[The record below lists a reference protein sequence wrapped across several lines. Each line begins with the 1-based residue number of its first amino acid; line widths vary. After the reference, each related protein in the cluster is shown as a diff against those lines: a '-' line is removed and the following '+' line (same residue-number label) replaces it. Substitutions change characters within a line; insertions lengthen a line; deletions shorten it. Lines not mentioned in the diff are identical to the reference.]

1 MCAASMVM
9 GPGSSAL
16 LVCARAG
23 AAARSASASVAKR
36 YPMERA
42 AMLLMLEFSM
52 IHADS
57 RRAALESWLAAQL
70 RGARFSLTPASVDA
84 SFRRYFRAALPDG
97 RSYVVMDAPPGKE
110 DCRPFVHVAGLLRA
124 AGVHAPEVHAGD
136 LAQGFLL
143 LGDLGTQ
150 TYLQELN
157 ADNAAR
163 LLGDATDALLRWQ
176 LATRPGELPPYD
188 EALLR
193 REMDLFPEWYVSR
206 HLGVE
211 LSNAQK
217 SGLEGIFRLL
227 VKSALAQPAVYVHRD
242 YMPRNLMV
250 SDPNPGVLDF
260 QDAVLGPI
268 TYDMASLLRDAF
280 VSWDE
285 ELVLDWGVRYWE
297 KAKRAG
303 LPVETDFAEFWRAF
317 EWMGLQRHLKV
328 LGIFA
333 RINYR
338 DGKPKYLADTPR
350 FIGYVRAVSARYAAL
365 APLACLLVNSDVY
378 CEVEFEKLLRHSL
391 AGRLGH
397 LVLVPNPLYHPAGD
411 FTLDHGLI
419 GNGAGPRYTYAGVAV
434 MSPALFAQV
443 EPGERAPLAPLLRA
457 AAERR
462 LLSGEPYAGL
472 WQDVGSAERL
482 AELRARL
489 ASRNETY

>member
-1 MCAASMVM
+1 MCSALPCAGSARCMRKPGCSNAPVSSSVLYSRCGPNKRSTPCCMRTPPSPSMRPNSALYLRTSPKIESSSRLISALPRAVNSISLTPSMCSASMVI

-70 RGARFSLTPASVDA
+70 RGERFSLTPASFDA
-84 SFRRYFRAALPDG
+84 SFRRYFRAALPNG

-110 DCRPFVHVAGLLRA
+110 DCRPFVRVAGLLRA
-124 AGVHAPEVHAGD
+124 AGVHAPEVHAED

-176 LATRPGELPPYD
+176 LATRPGELP
-188 EALLR
+188 
-193 REMDLFPEWYVSR
+193 
-206 HLGVE
+206 
-211 LSNAQK
+211 NAQK
-217 SGLEGIFRLL
+217 SRLEGIFRLL
-227 VKSALAQPAVYVHRD
+227 VESALAQPAVYVHRD

-268 TYDMASLLRDAF
+268 SYDMVSLLRDAF
-280 VSWDE
+280 VSWNE
-285 ELVLDWGVRYWE
+285 EQVLDWSVRYWE

-338 DGKPKYLADTPR
+338 DGKPKYLADAPR
-350 FIGYVRAVSARYAAL
+350 FIGYARAVSGRYAAL
-365 APLACLLVNSDVY
+365 APLA
-378 CEVEFEKLLRHSL
+378 
-391 AGRLGH
+391 
-397 LVLVPNPLYHPAGD
+397 
-411 FTLDHGLI
+411 
-419 GNGAGPRYTYAGVAV
+419 
-434 MSPALFAQV
+434 
-443 EPGERAPLAPLLRA
+443 
-457 AAERR
+457 R
-462 LLSGEPYAGL
+462 LL
-472 WQDVGSAERL
+472 D
-482 AELRARL
+482 EL
-489 ASRNETY
+489 E